1 MEWAIEVAKEFGK
14 PVAATMCIGP
24 VSDKKGVSTGECAV
38 RMCRAG
44 ALNTLNYHYRC
55 LTSFLTRMMFL
66 YLCRIT
72 V

>member
-24 VSDKKGVSTGECAV
+24 ISDKKGVSTGECAV

-44 ALNTLNYHYRC
+44 ALL
-55 LTSFLTRMMFL
+55 
-66 YLCRIT
+66 
-72 V
+72 